1 MVDKILNPSVV
12 DVSED
17 INYGSM
23 AEIDETAAFLRSKG
37 IDAPEIGIVLG
48 SGLNHYADRIEDAI
62 RINYSEIPG
71 FIAPTVA
78 GHYGQIIYGTHEGK
92 KIVIL
97 AGRFHHYEG
106 HSITRVVFPYR
117 VLIRMGIKRL
127 IITNASGCINPNYK
141 AGSLMLISDH
151 INLTGRNPLI
161 GKNIDEFGPRF
172 PDMSDVYNKAL
183 REEMK
188 LRAAEEGIEVCEG
201 VYVGLTGPCF
211 ETPAEIRFFGA
222 IGGDAVG
229 MSTVPEAIVANH
241 AGLEV
246 IGISCL
252 SNMAAGVIEDSV
264 ITPDEVDQ
272 TGLEVAET
280 FAKLVDIA
288 VSL

>member
-1 MVDKILNPSVV
+1 MTDIYKTTTVI

-17 INYGSM
+17 INYASL
-23 AEIDETAAFLRSKG
+23 AEIDETVAFLKEKG
-37 IDAPEIGIVLG
+37 VVDPELAIVLG
-48 SGLNHYADRIEDAI
+48 SGLNTYADRIENAI
-62 RINYSEIPG
+62 RIKYSEIPG

-78 GHYGQIIYGTHEGK
+78 GHYGEVIYGVHEGK
-92 KIVIL
+92 RIVIL

-106 HSITRVVFPYR
+106 HDINRVVFPYR

-127 IITNASGCINPNYK
+127 IITNASGCINPHYK
-141 AGSLMLISDH
+141 AGSMMLISDH

-161 GKNIDEFGPRF
+161 GKNFDDFGPRF
-172 PDMSDVYNKAL
+172 PDMSDVYDKAL
-183 REEMK
+183 RERMK
-188 LRAAEEGIEVCEG
+188 VKAAAEGIELCEG

-211 ETPAEIRFFGA
+211 ETPAEIRFFAA

-241 AGLEV
+241 AGLEI

-264 ITPDEVDQ
+264 ITAAEVDE
-272 TGLEVAET
+272 TGKEVADT

-288 VSL
+288 VAL